1 MLLQTITAVIVAVA
15 PIQVEP
21 YQDTPDWA
29 PTVYEH
35 LTNSV
40 ANYAT
45 VVERDQL
52 DKVLA
57 EQKLGMTG
65 LIDLSTAAEVGKL
78 LGANYIIISKI
89 TGKNHLQTSTASHSI
104 YLEISSRLLNVKTGS
119 AIRGLT
125 VSGNYLG
132 KRRADALSKAAKDLS
147 YQLAIG
153 LFQQYPAIVK
163 RSWHTVY
170 INRGG
175 LPKGSVLTAWEDMG
189 EYHKKTGE
197 VEIIESHDTWSVGRI
212 VEGNVQKGNLLNPNT
227 NPVKMYLAYSRYNS
241 DVVGV
246 MHKLSLAG
254 YILGKAAKGLIFG
267 VEYGESGDIGALLLS
282 VGMGRSFNILPGRLQ
297 LPVTATIHGGA
308 LFIGTTDTL
317 GAGISLEG
325 GAKLRISPD
334 FWIST
339 SWGVS
344 KYKAI
349 DRVSDGI
356 KKEKVDLSQQFVR
369 FGVEVAF

>member
-1 MLLQTITAVIVAVA
+1 
-15 PIQVEP
+15 
-21 YQDTPDWA
+21 
-29 PTVYEH
+29 
-35 LTNSV
+35 
-40 ANYAT
+40 
-45 VVERDQL
+45 
-52 DKVLA
+52 
-57 EQKLGMTG
+57 
-65 LIDLSTAAEVGKL
+65 
-78 LGANYIIISKI
+78 
-89 TGKNHLQTSTASHSI
+89 
-104 YLEISSRLLNVKTGS
+104 
-119 AIRGLT
+119 
-125 VSGNYLG
+125 
-132 KRRADALSKAAKDLS
+132 
-147 YQLAIG
+147 
-153 LFQQYPAIVK
+153 
-163 RSWHTVY
+163 
-170 INRGG
+170 
-175 LPKGSVLTAWEDMG
+175 
-189 EYHKKTGE
+189 
-197 VEIIESHDTWSVGRI
+197 
-212 VEGNVQKGNLLNPNT
+212 
-227 NPVKMYLAYSRYNS
+227 MYLAYSRYNS

-349 DRVSDGI
+349 APIDGGSNGI
-356 KKEKVDLSQQFVR
+356 ERDKIDLSQEFVR
-369 FGVEVAF
+369 FGVEIAF